1 MNKKRFKVNYYVG
14 IERYTKFF
22 DTINEVK
29 EFTERF
35 PRNEDFIVYEYDD
48 VIGYRLTSI
57 FWKV

>member
-29 EFTERF
+29 EFTKRF